1 MYANDNVRKCMR
13 VYMGQVNL
21 YKIDE
26 NKRIGFLDQLREK
39 FEFIGEQNYN
49 LSDDEKNTF
58 TVGTYVYFPD
68 EKRIPEWRWILDEYE
83 CEFEGTVGAP
93 RAILVIENRGITY
106 AVTYGFSYFAVD
118 KYCDIDF
125 AFDFARRVV
134 FKQIKTT
141 TLTAPN
147 AQRNK
152 MINVYLNY
160 NDISFDSGES
170 YAKIKAKVK
179 LEENFTLHGEMVEIG
194 HSIKT
199 QLPENNIACIL
210 KFIEYV
216 ERVRK
221 KEECQKI
228 PVFSKIKDEDTI
240 HELDERLLEK
250 IEENIDV

>member
-93 RAILVIENRGITY
+93 
-106 AVTYGFSYFAVD
+106 
-118 KYCDIDF
+118 
-125 AFDFARRVV
+125 
-134 FKQIKTT
+134 
-141 TLTAPN
+141 
-147 AQRNK
+147 
-152 MINVYLNY
+152 
-160 NDISFDSGES
+160 
-170 YAKIKAKVK
+170 
-179 LEENFTLHGEMVEIG
+179 
-194 HSIKT
+194 SIVS
-199 QLPENNIACIL
+199 I
-210 KFIEYV
+210 
-216 ERVRK
+216 
-221 KEECQKI
+221 
-228 PVFSKIKDEDTI
+228 
-240 HELDERLLEK
+240 
-250 IEENIDV
+250 